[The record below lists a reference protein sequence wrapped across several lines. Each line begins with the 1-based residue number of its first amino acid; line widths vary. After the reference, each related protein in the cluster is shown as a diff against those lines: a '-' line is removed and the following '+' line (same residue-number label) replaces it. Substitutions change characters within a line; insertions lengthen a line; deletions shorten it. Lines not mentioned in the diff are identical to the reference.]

1 MSREKEPF
9 PLEAKADKKDVQIQK
24 SISNYGK
31 HPEEIAVKSV
41 IPKKRQELL
50 KWNGWGYQDSRFIV
64 KNGIVHFTGRRY
76 PIGELELPHF
86 TDWVKD
92 TLDVDLFKI
101 RPAQPLP
108 DRYPNP
114 VLPNEQLIG
123 QLADI
128 VGDPDGV
135 SVDGLDRLYR
145 AHGHTLHDVYMLR
158 EAPMDFPRIP
168 DVVVWPTCHETCLKL
183 VELANRLNLVLLPFG
198 GGTAVS
204 GAVECPRTERRTI
217 ISVDTSQMNRILWL
231 DRDNL
236 VARCQSGIV
245 GQDLERELGQLGFTS
260 GHEPDSYEFS
270 SLGGWVATR
279 ASGMK
284 KNTYGNIE
292 DLCVHI
298 RMITGCGDVLERGY
312 GAAAPRISCG
322 PDPLHTVLGSE
333 GTLGLI
339 TEVSLKVRPLPQ
351 VRRYGSVVFPDF
363 ASGVQC
369 MRHVALERCQPASI
383 RLMDNEQF
391 RFGQSLKGKS
401 SRFAAFLDKVKL
413 FYLSQVKGF
422 DPLSMCV
429 MTLLHEGTST
439 AVVSANE
446 RQINAIAAR
455 YGGIPAGE
463 TNGLRGYMLTFV
475 IAYIRDL
482 AMEYYVVAESFET
495 SVPWDR
501 TLTLCANVKR
511 RVLDECK
518 VRQCVAPFICCR
530 VTQTYDAGCVVYF
543 YFAFNYRNQRSP
555 VAVYEEIEAVARDE
569 IVACGGSVSHHHGVG
584 KLRTRWFEGTVSAA
598 GVRLYRA
605 AKGALD
611 PNNVFAMTNLCEDDQ
626 QREQPPHQVTSKL

>member
-1 MSREKEPF
+1 MTTQKGASKKE
-9 PLEAKADKKDVQIQK
+9 DNKKDVSK

-31 HPEEIAVKSV
+31 HPEEIVVKSV

-64 KNGIVHFTGRRY
+64 KNGIVWFTGQRY
-76 PIGELELPHF
+76 PIGDLELPHF
-86 TDWVKD
+86 TEWVKD
-92 TLDVDLFKI
+92 TLDVDLYKV
-101 RPAQPLP
+101 RPAQPIP
-108 DRYPNP
+108 DSWPEPRLSYPQIIP
-114 VLPNEQLIG
+114 LLTDV
-123 QLADI
+123 
-128 VGDPDGV
+128 VGVDGV
-135 SVDGLDRLYR
+135 SVEGLDRLYR
-145 AHGHTLHDVYMLR
+145 AHGHTLHDIYTLR
-158 EAPMDFPRIP
+158 EMPTEFPRIP
-168 DVVVWPTCHETCLKL
+168 DVVVWPTCHQHCLKL
-183 VELANRLNLVLLPFG
+183 VEIANAHNLVLLPFG

-204 GAVECPRTERRTI
+204 GAVECPRHETRTI

-245 GQDLERELGQLGFTS
+245 GQDLERELAALGFTS

-292 DLCVHI
+292 DLVVHV
-298 RMITGCGDVLERGY
+298 RMITGCGDVLERGH

-322 PDPLHTVLGSE
+322 PDPMQTVLGSE
-333 GTLGLI
+333 GSLGII
-339 TEVSLKVRPLPQ
+339 TEVTLKVRPLPK

-363 ASGVQC
+363 AAGVAC
-369 MRHVALERCQPASI
+369 MRQVALERCQPASI

-391 RFGQSLKGKS
+391 RFGQSLKGKGG
-401 SRFAAFLDKVKL
+401 RFATMLDKLKL

-429 MTLLHEGTST
+429 MTLLHEGDSNAT
-439 AVVSANE
+439 VSASE
-446 RQINAIAAR
+446 QRINAIAAR
-455 YGGIPAGE
+455 HGGIPAGE
-463 TNGLRGYMLTFV
+463 SNGLRGYMLTFV

-501 TLTLCANVKR
+501 TLALCSNVKR

-518 VRQCVAPFICCR
+518 KRSCVAPFICCR

-543 YFAFNYRNQRSP
+543 YFAFNYRNQRRP
-555 VAVYEEIEAVARDE
+555 VEVYEEIEAMARDE
-569 IVACGGSVSHHHGVG
+569 IIACGGSISHHHGVG
-584 KLRTRWFEGTVSAA
+584 KVRKRWYEGTVSVPGA
-598 GVRLYRA
+598 RLYRA
-605 AKGALD
+605 AKQALD
-611 PNNVFAMTNLCEDDQ
+611 PNNVFATANLLLDT
-626 QREQPPHQVTSKL
+626 EQVKSKL